1 MKNKT
6 MTYVLV
12 MLVLVIAVGL
22 GFWNLMEQKRGE
34 ESLQK
39 QSNDDEIEFLLKK
52 DFENNYPQTPREVL
66 KFYSRI
72 NSCLYNKE
80 MSQSEFEQLVDK
92 MRLLF
97 DTELLE
103 KNEKKTQL
111 RQLLKDR
118 KSFKKEKKTI
128 STYTIDINSSVVKK
142 KKKGRYYASL
152 RASYLVQQGNKGSY
166 SKTNEN
172 FLLRQ
177 DDDGKWK
184 ILGWKIIEQA
194 VEE

>member
-177 DDDGKWK
+177 NDDGKWK